1 MGDSGDVV
9 WLGKP
14 SPSSLCDSSRRGL
27 VWKPRAS
34 LISGTIASTAGCVRS
49 HQTGRPVPR
58 REPIVRDVALRGWRG
73 SPSRSENASPLRRG
87 RDPQRARVHERR
99 VRPTRV
105 GYSAAPCPKH
115 RCSSI
120 TIYFD
125 LIHKQAVTLET
136 KRQGKTL
143 GDRRGGRGGS
153 EASVCARGRRACRM
167 PSCVR
172 ARAAPS
178 RAPLPPRAT
187 PSLPLPSRSDTHASI
202 GVRSNIKPRLARLQ
216 ETPRDDPTTKR
227 RQLVRLGRLNT
238 TRARPSTVSLVSVW
252 VRRATAAGG

>member
-1 MGDSGDVV
+1 MIVIIRATREGQA
-9 WLGKP
+9 
-14 SPSSLCDSSRRGL
+14 RGNF
-27 VWKPRAS
+27 PINSIISEPIFQRAS
-34 LISGTIASTAGCVRS
+34 IL
-49 HQTGRPVPR
+49 
-58 REPIVRDVALRGWRG
+58 
-73 SPSRSENASPLRRG
+73 
-87 RDPQRARVHERR
+87 
-99 VRPTRV
+99 
-105 GYSAAPCPKH
+105 
-115 RCSSI
+115 
-120 TIYFD
+120 YFD